1 MTRGERRRRIL
12 AWQVVHAAILIILAG
27 GAGTAGVLW
36 GVYTSMSQ
44 VLPSRQQIATI
55 RPSEGTLIYSSDGVL
70 LAKVATEN
78 REIVPLSHIPDY
90 LIQATVAIEDKR
102 FYSHPGVDV
111 RGIARALFENL
122 RRGYAVQGGSTL
134 TQQLARNLYLT
145 RKKTIARKLQ
155 EAILALQLERN
166 YTKDEILELYLNQ
179 VYYGHG
185 AYGVQVAS
193 EVYFRKKPRE
203 LSVAE
208 SALLAGLTRRPLDYS
223 PYEYP
228 ENAKRR
234 RNLVLQAMAS
244 MGYVTADQ
252 AQRAMQEPLRLAPA
266 PKPFGLKEY
275 HAPYFTSWLLRQLVR
290 RYGADW
296 VYKGGLRIYSTV
308 NWQMQQHAERALRE
322 GVEQMRRRGVN
333 TGALVAIDPHTG
345 GIKAMVGGVDFAKS
359 EVNCATRRVFH
370 PGSAFK
376 IFDYTAAI
384 EDGFT
389 PDTIIVDSPVRYPN
403 GTGGWWVPKN
413 AHGGYS
419 GPVTVRTAVAKSINV
434 CAVKVAD
441 KIGID
446 KVIDVAHRMG
456 LRGEIHPYLST
467 ALGAVEVSPLEMC
480 SAAGVLAT
488 GGLRLEP
495 FAVARVLDRYGNPI
509 EQAEPRPQRVLSDD
523 TARTMTDILS
533 SVIQHGTGYPVKRY
547 FNGIA
552 AGKTGTTN
560 DFRDAWFVG
569 YTRHVACAVWVGD
582 QNRKPM
588 AHIFGAT
595 VPAPVWARFM
605 AAADPLMR
613 KWHTSAPPPE
623 ETVAAEETT
632 KTVTLCAQTGLLA
645 NPQCPDTYEQVFAE
659 GENPPTRHCDLHTA
673 SQGSGDAVS
682 LQVCAETGKLATGS
696 CPRVVTR
703 RFRAEDAPTEYCPL
717 HP

>member
-1 MTRGERRRRIL
+1 MTRGEKRRRIL

-78 REIVPLSHIPDY
+78 REIVPLSHIPDH

-223 PYEYP
+223 PYERP
-228 ENAKRR
+228 DRAKHR

-252 AQRAMQEPLRLAPA
+252 AQSAMQEPLRLAPA
-266 PKPFGLKEY
+266 PKPVGLKEY

-296 VYKGGLRIYSTV
+296 VYKGGLRIYSSL

-413 AHGGYS
+413 AYGGYS

-456 LRGEIHPYLST
+456 LRGEIHRYLST
-467 ALGAVEVSPLEMC
+467 ALGAVEVSPLEMA

-488 GGLRLEP
+488 GGVRVEP
-495 FAVARVLDRYGNPI
+495 VAITRILDRYGNLVEEAAPK
-509 EQAEPRPQRVLSDD
+509 PQRVLSDD
-523 TARTMTDILS
+523 VARTMTDILS
-533 SVIQHGTGYPVKRY
+533 SVIQHGTGYPIKRY
-547 FNGIA
+547 FTGLA

-569 YTRHVACAVWVGD
+569 YTRDLACAIWVGD

-588 AHIFGAT
+588 ARIFGAT
-595 VPAPVWARFM
+595 VPAPVWGKFM
-605 AAADPLMR
+605 AKADPLMR
-613 KWHTSAPPPE
+613 KWHTAGPVE
-623 ETVAAEETT
+623 
-632 KTVTLCAQTGLLA
+632 KTSEGPQRKSVTLSICAQTGLLA
-645 NPQCPDTYEQVFAE
+645 NPECPETYEQVFTPDQQ
-659 GENPPTRHCDLHTA
+659 PPTRHCNVHTA
-673 SQGSGDAVS
+673 AAESADMVS
-682 LQVCAETGKLATGS
+682 LQVCAQTGKLATAA
-696 CPRVVTR
+696 CPNVVTR
-703 RFRAEDAPTEYCPL
+703 RFRPEDAPTEYCPL
-717 HP
+717 HQ

>member
-1 MTRGERRRRIL
+1 MTRGERRRRLL
-12 AWQVVHAAILIILAG
+12 AWRIIHAAILTILAG
-27 GAGTAGVLW
+27 SAAVAAMLW
-36 GVYTSMSQ
+36 GVYDSMAQ
-44 VLPSRQQIATI
+44 LLPSRQQIATI
-55 RPSEGTLIYSSDGVL
+55 RPNEGTLIYSSDGEL
-70 LAKVATEN
+70 LARVAAEN
-78 REIVPLSHIPDY
+78 REVVPLTRLPKS
-90 LIQATVAIEDKR
+90 LIEGTIAIEDRR
-102 FYSHPGVDV
+102 FYHHPGVDV
-111 RGIARALFENL
+111 HGIARAVVENL
-122 RRGYAVQGGSTL
+122 RRGYGVQGGSTL
-134 TQQLARNLYLT
+134 TQQLARSLYLAP
-145 RKKTIARKLQ
+145 KKTIGRKLQ

-185 AYGVQVAS
+185 AYGIQVAS
-193 EVYFRKKPRE
+193 QVYFRKSPRQ
-203 LSVAE
+203 LTLAE
-208 SALLAGLTRRPLDYS
+208 AALLGGIPRRPSSYS
-223 PYEYP
+223 PYDHP
-228 ENAKRR
+228 ENALQRR
-234 RNLVLQAMAS
+234 DLVLRTMSQA
-244 MGYVTADQ
+244 GVITPEEADD
-252 AQRAMQEPLRLAPA
+252 AMNEPLRLAPR
-266 PKPFGLKEY
+266 PKPLGLQAY
-275 HAPYFTSWLLRQLVR
+275 RAPYFTDWLLRQLVR
-290 RYGADW
+290 RYGADM
-296 VYKGGLRIYSTV
+296 VYKGGLRVHTTL
-308 NWQMQQHAERALRE
+308 NWQMQEQAERVLRE
-322 GVEQMRRRGVN
+322 GVRQMHSRGVN

-359 EVNCATRRVFH
+359 QVNCATRRVFH

-376 IFDYTAAI
+376 IFDYTAAV
-384 EDGFT
+384 ENGFT
-389 PDTIIVDSPVRYPN
+389 PDTIVVDSPVRYPD

-413 AHGGYS
+413 AHGGHS
-419 GPVTVRTAVAKSINV
+419 GRMTVRTAVAKSVNV
-434 CAVKVAD
+434 CAVKVAAE
-441 KIGID
+441 IGIE

-623 ETVAAEETT
+623 ETGTTEQTT

-673 SQGSGDAVS
+673 SQGSGDTVS

-696 CPRVVTR
+696 CPRVATR
-703 RFRAEDAPTEYCPL
+703 RFRPEDAPTEYCPL